1 MRDMRT
7 RVRDVL
13 RGGPHPPKVGVQ
25 GGAGSSSSE
34 LLEQPAGA
42 VPAVPPVEDGS
53 GTEAG
58 DAVTGDAQVCR
69 CGTLPAASCEDCL
82 IEADDRA
89 AESEGLLSATF
100 TIDPQQPPA
109 PLYPLPRLISL
120 AWRRSGR
127 PERLQHAVGFLVA
140 DTPTHLVLCDRYD
153 GKHPD
158 SRRLWTID
166 CRDVVMREVVQ

>member
-1 MRDMRT
+1 MSIHL
-7 RVRDVL
+7 VL
-13 RGGPHPPKVGVQ
+13 VCDWCSRLGPNAP
-25 GGAGSSSSE
+25 
-34 LLEQPAGA
+34 
-42 VPAVPPVEDGS
+42 S
-53 GTEAG
+53 GTLRVAI
-58 DAVTGDAQVCR
+58 
-69 CGTLPAASCEDCL
+69 CEDCL
-82 IEADDRA
+82 IEGDDPT
-89 AESEGLLSATF
+89 AEYEGLLSATF